1 MCDTGHLL
9 FYLTKLLKY
18 YTIHKDEYE
27 TVFQI
32 FVCIRRMVMKYLK
45 RIIYIVMLTGVIMG
59 LTSCS
64 GKEKEKDMDK
74 LSIVTTLFPDYDFA
88 RQIAGDKADVTLLL
102 DPGVE
107 AHDYDPSPADI
118 IAIHESDLFIYTGDN
133 MEQWAKSIIDSL
145 EKDSVTVVDA
155 SKGITLVKSTEE
167 AHDEDEGEEDGH
179 SHEYDPHIWTSPKNA
194 ITMMNTILEA
204 IVKQD
209 PKNEDYYRKNAENYI
224 DQIWELDTEF
234 KEIVENAEYKTI
246 YFGGRFALIYFA
258 QDYGLGYMAAFD
270 SCSSETEPSAKLV
283 TNIIDAMKK
292 NGSSVVYYE
301 ELTDPKAAEAI
312 ADETGGTTLLLH
324 SCHNVSSED
333 FKNGVTYVS
342 LMKQNAENLKLGL
355 GEK

>member
-1 MCDTGHLL
+1 
-9 FYLTKLLKY
+9 
-18 YTIHKDEYE
+18 
-27 TVFQI
+27 
-32 FVCIRRMVMKYLK
+32 MKYLK
-45 RIIYIVMLTGVIMG
+45 RIIYIAMLTAVMLG

-64 GKEKEKDMDK
+64 GNEKEKDTDK
-74 LSIVTTLFPDYDFA
+74 LAIVTTLFPDYDFA

-118 IAIHESDLFIYTGDN
+118 IAINEADLFIYTGDN

-145 EKDSVTVVDA
+145 DKDSVTVVDA
-155 SKGITLVKSTEE
+155 SEGITLVKSTEE
-167 AHDEDEGEEDGH
+167 IHDDNAGEADEH

-204 IVKQD
+204 IVKKD
-209 PKNEDYYRKNAENYI
+209 PKNEDYYRKNADNYI
-224 DQIWELDTEF
+224 AQLRELDAEF
-234 KEIVENAEYKTI
+234 KEIVEKAEYKTI
-246 YFGGRFALIYFA
+246 YFGGRFAMIYFA

-292 NGSSVVYYE
+292 SGSSVVYYE

-333 FKNGVTYVS
+333 FKNGATYVS
-342 LMKQNAENLKLGL
+342 LMKQNAENLKIGL

>member
-1 MCDTGHLL
+1 
-9 FYLTKLLKY
+9 
-18 YTIHKDEYE
+18 
-27 TVFQI
+27 
-32 FVCIRRMVMKYLK
+32 MKYLK
-45 RIIYIVMLTGVIMG
+45 RIIYIAMLTAVMLG

-64 GKEKEKDMDK
+64 GNEKEKDTDK
-74 LSIVTTLFPDYDFA
+74 LAIVTTLFPDYDFA

-118 IAIHESDLFIYTGDN
+118 IAINESDLFIYTGDN

-145 EKDSVTVVDA
+145 DKDSVTVVDA
-155 SKGITLVKSTEE
+155 SEGITLVKSTEE
-167 AHDEDEGEEDGH
+167 IHDDNAGEADEH

-194 ITMMNTILEA
+194 ITMVNTILEA
-204 IVKQD
+204 IVKKD
-209 PKNEDYYRKNAENYI
+209 PKNEDYYRKNADNYI
-224 DQIWELDTEF
+224 GELRELDAEF
-234 KEIVENAEYKTI
+234 KEIVEKAEYKTI

-292 NGSSVVYYE
+292 SGSSVVYYE

-324 SCHNVSSED
+324 SCHNVSAED
-333 FKNGVTYVS
+333 FKNGATYVS
-342 LMKQNAENLKLGL
+342 LMKQNAENLKIGL